1 MAYLGRQPVIGN
13 FVKLDSITTVNGQA
27 AYTMQNGGVNF
38 TSYDNVNQFLVSL
51 NGVLQAPTDS
61 FTVSGSTLTFAS
73 NLSTGDVIDFV
84 LVLGNSLDIGTPSDN
99 TVTAAKLNNDIISG
113 STELA
118 SEPADTDEF
127 LVSDAG
133 TIKRIDYSLI
143 KPSSDFVKLASGEV
157 TSAVSQVDIEGY
169 FSSTYENYRLVLNAV
184 HPASASSINLRL
196 KLSGSY
202 ATTNYYWLWNGLN
215 SIDNHST
222 SENYN
227 AYYNNDRFYVSAHMD
242 TNQDRSGHSI
252 IDIFQP
258 YKTER
263 HTYIQFRS
271 IGTTAAA
278 NNQMTFVA
286 GGGFQMTDLGACTG
300 IRVFMSSG
308 NIETMDYQL
317 YGIKK

>member
-1 MAYLGRQPVIGN
+1 MAYIGKTPVIGN
-13 FVKLDSITTVNGQA
+13 FVKLDSITVVNGQA

-143 KPSSDFVKLASGEV
+143 KGGGKVLQVLTATDTTERSTTSTSFVTASNTLTITITPSATSSKIFLV
-157 TSAVSQVDIEGY
+157 TSGTGFQNGGSSKFTIFRGATNLSTATSAELVQFEANRGSIGMTFLDSPSTTSATTYQVY
-169 FSSTYENYRLVLNAV
+169 FRNS
-184 HPASASSINLRL
+184 
-196 KLSGSY
+196 SGS
-202 ATTNYYWLWNGLN
+202 TTNLN
-215 SIDNHST
+215 PNDNQSVIT
-222 SENYN
+222 AFE
-227 AYYNNDRFYVSAHMD
+227 
-242 TNQDRSGHSI
+242 
-252 IDIFQP
+252 
-258 YKTER
+258 
-263 HTYIQFRS
+263 
-271 IGTTAAA
+271 IGA
-278 NNQMTFVA
+278 
-286 GGGFQMTDLGACTG
+286 
-300 IRVFMSSG
+300 
-308 NIETMDYQL
+308 
-317 YGIKK
+317 